1 MKHFKTIL
9 ATLALIMMYTSAS
22 FSQEIGMGIEGG
34 LNLSNIS
41 TTPTFTTSSKT
52 GFTVGGFA
60 DIGVSRIVSIRP
72 AVRYTVKGYTQQLNN
87 GVTLNES
94 YHYIEIPLMIKA
106 SIPLH
111 RVKPYFEA
119 GPNLGIQLSAN
130 QEFSLNGQVQDQD
143 SGPFYNAVDFGLYF
157 GSGMEFSVAPNTDLF
172 TAFGYSLGL
181 TNISKNQVSAKNNGF
196 RIMAGVKFGI

>member
-1 MKHFKTIL
+1 MKHLKTIL
-9 ATLALIMMYTSAS
+9 AVLASVIMYTSTS

-41 TTPTFTTSSKT
+41 TTPSLTTSSKT
-52 GFTVGGFA
+52 GFMVGGFA
-60 DIGVSRIVSIRP
+60 DIGVSRIISIKP
-72 AVRYTVKGYTQQLNN
+72 AVRYTVKGYTQQFN
-87 GVTLNES
+87 GVSLNES
-94 YHYIEIPLMIKA
+94 YHYIEIPLLIKA

-130 QEFSLNGQVQDQD
+130 QEFSFNGQVQDQD

-157 GSGMEFSVAPNTDLF
+157 GSGMEFSVAPNTDIF
-172 TAFGYSLGL
+172 TGFGYSLGL
-181 TNISKNQVSAKNNGF
+181 TNISKNQITAKNNGF
-196 RIMAGVKFGI
+196 RITAGVKFGL